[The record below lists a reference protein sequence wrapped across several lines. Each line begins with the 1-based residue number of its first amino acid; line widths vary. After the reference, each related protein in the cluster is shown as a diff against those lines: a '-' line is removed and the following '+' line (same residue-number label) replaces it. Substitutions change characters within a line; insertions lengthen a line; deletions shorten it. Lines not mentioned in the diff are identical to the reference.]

1 MCMCVS
7 ETFSPGEQGNGCCQ
21 GRGLGGKVEEGVSY
35 VLAVWGTRAFAM
47 RDTQILDKKKT
58 YP

>member
-1 MCMCVS
+1 M
-7 ETFSPGEQGNGCCQ
+7 
-21 GRGLGGKVEEGVSY
+21 GRKRRVSY

-47 RDTQILDKKKT
+47 RDTQDLDKKKN